1 MGYRSLAPLRGR
13 VDADF
18 DFENDFSSGSGRVT
32 VTRLQWGEATLTE
45 ELSGPLLLRDGVLE
59 LPEVTGRV
67 AGGELRARARLR
79 ITETSRNFFLVTLNG
94 ADSKKLLAPFP
105 EAAGILDGR
114 LTVVLRGQLGSETR
128 LSGTLGMPRGTAA
141 GIQVSD
147 VRIPFDFATTP
158 GGHGR
163 FAVRDV
169 AISAGSGRVHAEL
182 TANWGQTMRIEG
194 KIRFTDLPLQ
204 TISPAI
210 GDSGLFGNGRIT
222 GRFDID
228 GREIRSISDV
238 SGKLVAT
245 LNNTSVKEIPILQ
258 QTTRFLNPAG
268 LVKPFQSGDIR
279 GSLSKGVFR
288 VQRLALASPT
298 AQLFAEGTVATSG
311 RVDLN
316 VVAHTGTIGPDVRG
330 LRLFGLR
337 LPSFGPVPIS
347 LIRDVSDFLSNRT
360 IRLTIT
366 GTTDRPIVRVNV
378 GALLTDQAVR
388 FFLSRYVVPAEAASV
403 LGLGPGFG
411 SMNDR

>member
-1 MGYRSLAPLRGR
+1 MGSRSLARFAGAWMRTSISITISRPDP
-13 VDADF
+13 DAC
-18 DFENDFSSGSGRVT
+18 T

-79 ITETSRNFFLVTLNG
+79 VTETSRNFFLVTLNG

-128 LSGTLGMPRGTAA
+128 LSGTLGMPREPPRVFRFATFEFLLTSRPRRA
-141 GIQVSD
+141 GIVGSRCAMQT
-147 VRIPFDFATTP
+147 IF
-158 GGHGR
+158 
-163 FAVRDV
+163 
-169 AISAGSGRVHAEL
+169 AGSGRVHAEL
-182 TANWGQTMRIEG
+182 TANWGQTMRVEG

-222 GRFDID
+222 GRFDIG

-258 QTTRFLNPAG
+258 QTTRVPQSRGAG
-268 LVKPFQSGDIR
+268 QTVPVRRYSGE
-279 GSLSKGVFR
+279 S
-288 VQRLALASPT
+288 
-298 AQLFAEGTVATSG
+298 E
-311 RVDLN
+311 
-316 VVAHTGTIGPDVRG
+316 
-330 LRLFGLR
+330 
-337 LPSFGPVPIS
+337 
-347 LIRDVSDFLSNRT
+347 
-360 IRLTIT
+360 
-366 GTTDRPIVRVNV
+366 
-378 GALLTDQAVR
+378 
-388 FFLSRYVVPAEAASV
+388 
-403 LGLGPGFG
+403 
-411 SMNDR
+411 